1 MKSRDVIHK
10 QSFQF
15 IMLFGVVSMF
25 GDVTYEGGRSI
36 TGPYMALL
44 GAGATTV
51 GLLGGLGEFIGYGFR
66 LISGYL
72 ADRTRAY
79 WTITFLGYGLLV
91 SVPLLA
97 YTNNWHIAAL
107 FVLLERFG
115 KAVRSPAKD
124 TMLSHA
130 TVNLGRGFGF
140 ALHEA
145 MDQVGAIAGPLI
157 FSAVFFLH
165 GGYKT
170 GFQYLW
176 APALLTLVFLV
187 VARLKVPNPETLEAT
202 RDTHEGDTGNN
213 NLPPIFWWY
222 IAFAFISVLGFANFQ
237 IVAYHFKVQAVMN
250 DAQIPLFYSI
260 AMGVDAIVALI
271 VGKLYDRKGLSVLL
285 LLPLLTIPISYFAF
299 GRSLTGAII
308 AVIFWGSAMAIHET
322 IMRAA
327 IADMIPIARRGFA
340 YGIFNTVYGFAWLLG
355 GWAMGY
361 LYAVN
366 IHYIILLTAVTQ
378 VFAIIVF
385 FWFRNRT
392 TRIVHG

>member
-1 MKSRDVIHK
+1 MKSRNDIHR

-36 TGPYMALL
+36 IGPYMALL
-44 GAGATTV
+44 GASATTV
-51 GLLGGLGEFIGYGFR
+51 GLLGGLGEFIGYAFR

-79 WTITFLGYGLLV
+79 WAITFLGYGLLV

-97 YTNNWHIAAL
+97 YTNNWHVAVL

-130 TVNLGRGFGF
+130 TANLGRGFGF

-157 FSAVFFLH
+157 FSAVFFLR

-170 GFQYLW
+170 GFQFLW
-176 APALLTLVFLV
+176 IPAALTIVFLA
-187 VARLKVPNPETLEAT
+187 VARLKVPNPEALESKPNPHAGN
-202 RDTHEGDTGNN
+202 GDNN
-213 NLPPIFWWY
+213 NLPVIFWWY
-222 IAFAFISVLGFANFQ
+222 IAFAFISVSGFVNFQ
-237 IVAYHFKVQAVMN
+237 LVAYHFKVRPVMT

-285 LLPLLTIPISYFAF
+285 LLPLLTIPVPYFAF
-299 GRSLTGAII
+299 GQSITHAFV
-308 AVIFWGSAMAIHET
+308 AVILWGSAMAIHET

-327 IADMIPIARRGFA
+327 IADMIPTARRGFA

-361 LYAVN
+361 LYAIN
-366 IHYIILLTAVTQ
+366 INYIILLTVATQ
-378 VFAIIVF
+378 VVAIILF
-385 FWFRNRT
+385 FWFRNG
-392 TRIVHG
+392 TRKIVHA